1 MKILHVVN
9 NLDITCGASR
19 QILSNLNILQ
29 KNEHTVFILVPKE
42 TVDRRLNDLKIPFME
57 IDYRYED
64 RSPFRILFHLIRVFN
79 FIRKNRFEVV
89 HCHHFYQAFLF
100 SFFRKIFHY
109 QLIQTIRQDFDDTLG
124 KIPHYS
130 ADKIIF
136 LSEIIRKEK
145 IPYIKNKKTFV
156 VQNPLIFISSSK
168 TIVKSENEE
177 FTLAFIGRFSKD
189 KNIDLILNA
198 LKIISHEKLRIIF
211 IGRGVEENKIRE
223 FAETTIHNVEILK
236 ERYDIEE
243 IYLQADIILLP
254 SLIEGV
260 PNVIMEAGFFSK
272 AVITSNVGGIL
283 ELVKD
288 NESGI
293 ILKDIFDPAELKQ
306 KILLLKNDNILRKRL
321 GEKLKDKISCLP
333 TPEMN
338 YSSILDIYKL

>member
-1 MKILHVVN
+1 MKILQVVN
-9 NLDITCGASR
+9 NIDITCGASR
-19 QILSNLNILQ
+19 QILSYVNVLR
-29 KNEHTVFILVPKE
+29 KNGNDVFILVPKG
-42 TVDRRLNDLKIPFME
+42 TDDKRLKDINELFKE

-64 RSPFRILFHLIRVFN
+64 RGMFRTFNHVVKVFL

-109 QLIQTIRQDFDDTLG
+109 QLIQTIRQDFDDNVG

-136 LSEIIRKEK
+136 LSEIIRREK
-145 IPYIKNKKTFV
+145 ISFIKNKKTFV
-156 VQNPLIFISSSK
+156 VPNPLIFNSSFSSNRK
-168 TIVKSENEE
+168 LENEE

-211 IGRGVEENKIRE
+211 IGRGIEEIKIRE
-223 FAETTIHNVEILK
+223 FAKTTAHNIEILK

-243 IYLQADIILLP
+243 IYIQADIILLP

-260 PNVIMEAGFFSK
+260 PNVIMETGFFSK
-272 AVITSNVGGIL
+272 AVITSNVGGIP

-293 ILKDIFDPAELKQ
+293 ILKDLFDPAELKQ

-321 GEKLKDKISCLP
+321 GEKLKEKISYLP

-338 YSSILDIYKL
+338 YNSLINIYKS